1 MNYEKLKEE
10 IKNKIEKPRIEANKP
25 IKIEDKLKEFNKNI
39 LTAAIKII
47 FIIKR
52 IKNKPKASI

>member
-1 MNYEKLKEE
+1 MEE
-10 IKNKIEKPRIEANKP
+10 GIKNKIEKPRIEANKP